1 MTEQVR
7 RCVGKLFKARWHH
20 SVEMKIRLPNG
31 REVEAEQV
39 DFEVVREDWNEYK
52 LEDGTVLKFKA
63 IVTDIIRTEEYDPS
77 TGNPIYHVRSTNIL
91 RVKVPEHLRR
101 LPSKRKNEGVEVG

>member
-1 MTEQVR
+1 M
-7 RCVGKLFKARWHH
+7 
-20 SVEMKIRLPNG
+20 
-31 REVEAEQV
+31 
-39 DFEVVREDWNEYK
+39 
-52 LEDGTVLKFKA
+52 LKFKA

>member
-1 MTEQVR
+1 MWE
-7 RCVGKLFKARWHH
+7 KPFKARWHH

-52 LEDGTVLKFKA
+52 LEDGTVL
-63 IVTDIIRTEEYDPS
+63 
-77 TGNPIYHVRSTNIL
+77 N
-91 RVKVPEHLRR
+91 LRR
-101 LPSKRKNEGVEVG
+101 

>member
-1 MTEQVR
+1 VWE
-7 RCVGKLFKARWHH
+7 KLFKAKWHH

-31 REVEAEQV
+31 REVEAKQV

-63 IVTDIIRTEEYDPS
+63 IVTDIIRTEEYDPT